1 MSMSRSSL
9 ASMIPNAILY
19 GLALL
24 LVVSDVSA
32 RPYYFSE
39 WQSTYPNS
47 TTDDT
52 AGRDGCQVCHGA
64 FSSQWNAYG
73 NAVAALVRGGTLIGD
88 AIDQV
93 ESQDADGQGESNL
106 SEINANAQPG
116 WTYGASNPIFDQN
129 NNQSGS
135 IDPISIG
142 VQSPLNPPIPA
153 AVDIDRTY
161 LHFNHDG
168 SGSNQDDLIPVVV
181 FGSSTL
187 VGDPVDLDTDL
198 IDPTTLK
205 FGPGLASHS
214 NRSPLFNRD
223 EDSDGIDDARFRF
236 LMSDAAFDKV
246 TCSDDTGTLT
256 GELTTGETFSGE
268 DTFISN
274 CNAGCH

>member
-1 MSMSRSSL
+1 MSRLSL

-93 ESQDADGQGESNL
+93 ELQDADGQGESNL

-116 WTYGASNPIFDQN
+116 WTYGASNPIFDHN

-135 IDPISIG
+135 VDPISIG

-153 AVDIDRTY
+153 VINIARSR
-161 LHFNHDG
+161 LHTHHPNDV
-168 SGSNQDDLIPVVV
+168 IPVVV
-181 FGSSTL
+181 FGASRL
-187 VGDPVDLDTDL
+187 VGDPEDLDTDL
-198 IDPTTLK
+198 IDPASLS
-205 FGPGLASHS
+205 FGPGMAGQSSSHG
-214 NRSPLFNRD
+214 PLFGRN
-223 EDSDGIDDARFRF
+223 EDADGLDDARFRF
-236 LMSDAAFDKV
+236 LMSDVGF
-246 TCSDDTGTLT
+246 TCSDFTGTLT
-256 GELTTGETFSGE
+256 GELTSGQTFQGS
-268 DTFISN
+268 DTFVTN